1 LKRLIFLFATAFM
14 FLSSAIVYAQ
24 KTITWEK
31 DLKLEWSDFKAKPN
45 TELLAF
51 AETKY
56 TIEIL
61 PNEVAV
67 DSNNNVIDY
76 QSLTV
81 VAIFYC
87 ELSWVYQEDDFLL
100 AHEQLHFDI
109 AALYAQKM
117 RTKFEEL
124 KKQKIADFDLYAQVY
139 QDLWKECSILQ
150 KQYDKET
157 NHGLLREENKKW
169 TIEIRK
175 QLD

>member
-1 LKRLIFLFATAFM
+1 M

-31 DLKLEWSDFKAKPN
+31 DLKLEWSGFKAKPN

-76 QSLTV
+76 QI
-81 VAIFYC
+81 AYRGC
-87 ELSWVYQEDDFLL
+87 YFLL
-100 AHEQLHFDI
+100 
-109 AALYAQKM
+109 
-117 RTKFEEL
+117 
-124 KKQKIADFDLYAQVY
+124 
-139 QDLWKECSILQ
+139 
-150 KQYDKET
+150 
-157 NHGLLREENKKW
+157 
-169 TIEIRK
+169 
-175 QLD
+175 